1 MKNELALNGEP
12 IKEKIYPN
20 IFKNVGMIRGEY
32 IIREINKNITCNET
46 KIKLIKYLNNICSI
60 YHDEEVWYRFSEL
73 TNTES
78 NNLYGT
84 SIKLEDRH
92 PLFGTRGIRRSLLF
106 KDEFNSEI
114 NAINLVYENHK
125 NLAIFLPFVNDASQL
140 KIAIEII
147 RSSGYKGKIGCM
159 LEIPSAFF
167 DLENI
172 INLGIN
178 KLVVGMND
186 LTSFIFATVRN
197 SELHNMKSPIMMNI
211 IKKAKEM
218 CDNKKID
225 FAIAGYLS
233 KDFIDEL
240 NQLNIC
246 SIIHY
251 SYIPDIFNKSI
262 KYPNHLENIKNFS
275 KK

>member
-20 IFKNVGMIRGEY
+20 IFKNIGMIRGEY
-32 IIREINKNITCNET
+32 IIREINKNITCSET
-46 KIKLIKYLNNICSI
+46 QLKLTKYLNNICSI
-60 YHDEEVWYRFSEL
+60 YNDEKVWYRFSEL

-84 SIKLEDRH
+84 STKLEDRH

-106 KDEFNSEI
+106 RDEFNSEI
-114 NAINLVYENHK
+114 DVINAVYKNHK
-125 NLAIFLPFVNDASQL
+125 NLAIFLPFVNDANQL
-140 KIAIEII
+140 KTAIEII
-147 RSSGYKGKIGCM
+147 KKAEYKGKIGCM

-172 INLGIN
+172 INLGID

-186 LTSFIFATVRN
+186 LTSFVFATVRN
-197 SELHNMKSPIMMNI
+197 SELHNMKSPIMLNI
-211 IKKAKEM
+211 IKKAKMM
-218 CDNKKID
+218 CDNKNIN

-240 NQLNIC
+240 NKLNII

-251 SYIPDIFNKSI
+251 SYIPDIFNKAI
-262 KYPNHLENIKNFS
+262 KYPNHLDNIKNI
-275 KK
+275 KKK